1 MKKHKRSMR
10 SGNKKKPINNKKVCT
25 KCHGIGD
32 NEYGWPC
39 ENCKG
44 TGYVFAYNM
53 GVKGK

>member
-1 MKKHKRSMR
+1 MKRHKRSMR

-25 KCHGIGD
+25 KCHGDGC

-39 ENCKG
+39 ESCKG
-44 TGYVFAYNM
+44 AGYVFGYNM